1 MFTFFQASVELVENE
16 RPTLVK
22 YAAELVEK
30 KSRALFHASFEV
42 VENARPTDEKYV
54 TDDVEKKSFADFQ

>member
-1 MFTFFQASVELVENE
+1 MKYVADVVDQLRPADAKYALLVVEKKLLTFFQASL
-16 RPTLVK
+16 L
-22 YAAELVEK
+22 
-30 KSRALFHASFEV
+30 V